1 MVAAGE
7 GTGCNS
13 RAQTSSRTWC
23 MLPRTS
29 LQGSRGGRVRGSLNE
44 LARDAMK
51 LSVLIVVMLIGM
63 AMHDGT

>member
-1 MVAAGE
+1 
-7 GTGCNS
+7 
-13 RAQTSSRTWC
+13 

-29 LQGSRGGRVRGSLNE
+29 VQGSRGSRVRGSLNE